1 MKFSSKVINAV
12 SQAAVWHRNQV
23 RKDFNKTPYIAHPYS
38 VMLILSEFTNDEE
51 ILIASLFHDVLEDVD
66 LKLAEIIK
74 KEYGSGVLKLVRA
87 LSEKKDPKKQTDAKA
102 TWHSRKLGYLKHL
115 KNAPESVLLISCA
128 DKLNNY
134 QSLATT
140 IKNKEHHIVLKKYN
154 APLKDQ
160 LWLAGEILEIFK
172 TRMGKHPLVSRLSQ
186 RINEIK
192 ELINNH

>member
-51 ILIASLFHDVLEDVD
+51 VLIASLFHDVLEDVD

-87 LSEKKDPKKQTDAKA
+87 LSEKKNPKKQTNAKA
-102 TWHSRKLGYLKHL
+102 TWRSRKLGYLKHL
-115 KNAPESVLLISCA
+115 KNASESVLLISCA

-140 IKNKEHHIVLKKYN
+140 IENKKYHVVLKKYN

-172 TRMGKHPLVSRLSQ
+172 TRMGNHPLVNRLSK
-186 RINEIK
+186 RINDIK
-192 ELINNH
+192 HLTNDH